1 MAVHCQDLT
10 LGAFSS
16 CSALFVLV
24 VALFKKFS
32 LFLYTPRMSFQ
43 YKQVQNLLS
52 INKPSLFGKEL
63 SQSYKLNAFLMPFFS
78 WPLLF
83 KPFTTYKLPRK
94 SKFHALSILQFKY
107 FFFHTTCL
115 CHLPR
120 TLIPSIKIKRGTN
133 ITNL

>member
-24 VALFKKFS
+24 VALFKKFG

-63 SQSYKLNAFLMPFFS
+63 SQSYKLNAFLMPFFFLAS
-78 WPLLF
+78 TLQ
-83 KPFTTYKLPRK
+83 T
-94 SKFHALSILQFKY
+94 FHNVQVAKEIKIS
-107 FFFHTTCL
+107 
-115 CHLPR
+115 R
-120 TLIPSIKIKRGTN
+120 TLHIAI
-133 ITNL
+133 

>member
-24 VALFKKFS
+24 VALFKKFG

-63 SQSYKLNAFLMPFFS
+63 SQSYKLNAFLMPFFFPGLYS
-78 WPLLF
+78 SNLSQRTSCQGNQN
-83 KPFTTYKLPRK
+83 FTHSPYCNL
-94 SKFHALSILQFKY
+94 I
-107 FFFHTTCL
+107 FFFIPHAYATCHARL
-115 CHLPR
+115 FHQL
-120 TLIPSIKIKRGTN
+120 K
-133 ITNL
+133 